1 VVARSSIV
9 VAFIGCKQPRV
20 DSDLYQG
27 KTFSITVKIKKDNNT
42 KLGLR
47 SNILPCPRKQ
57 NLAYYKF

>member
-27 KTFSITVKIKKDNNT
+27 KRFSITVIEMDDNT
-42 KLGLR
+42 TLGLK
-47 SNILPCPRKQ
+47 SNILP
-57 NLAYYKF
+57 